1 MLSEIAQ
8 KLSAINKIMSKV
20 NFLIF
25 IIIIASSFSCN
36 SKKIIGNEYITQSE
50 SRQLSIKIIDNKNLE
65 IINNLY
71 CSNIP
76 DEIKVITYKK
86 EYQLSKNKIVII
98 EPNSELQF
106 PYSNNSDC
114 YFLSESYREQ
124 KNERLYDGRL
134 ILKNKKELYT
144 IEKIDTLKIIKN
156 HLLFYKKSENGSI
169 GYLFKIK

>member
-1 MLSEIAQ
+1 
-8 KLSAINKIMSKV
+8 MSKL

-36 SKKIIGNEYITQSE
+36 SKKIIGNEYIAESE
-50 SRQLSIKIIDNKNLE
+50 SRQLSIKIIDKKNLE

-86 EYQLSKNKIVII
+86 EYKLSKNKIVII
-98 EPNSELQF
+98 EPNNELQF

-134 ILKNKKELYT
+134 ILKNKKEFYT

-156 HLLFYKKSENGSI
+156 RLLFYKKSENGSI
-169 GYLFKIK
+169 RYLFNIK